1 MIKEQLNLKMKKI
14 ETGERFLHNVIGKKQ
29 IFPFTQCYREETK
42 LHKHNKIIQTQ
53 KTYKKLGE
61 IPN

>member
-1 MIKEQLNLKMKKI
+1 MIKEQLSLKMMKI
-14 ETGERFLHNVIGKKQ
+14 ENGERFLHNVIGKKQ
-29 IFPFTQCYREETK
+29 N
-42 LHKHNKIIQTQ
+42 LHKHNKIIRTQ